1 MAPDRR
7 RRLMEVAA
15 QEFATAGYEQASL
28 NRILGACGLSKSSFY
43 YYVRS
48 KQELFDLVVEEV
60 GGALVEAVAVP
71 PAYELAAGGFW
82 EGLAELLPRL
92 AGLAEREPAFADL
105 GRLFYLPGVPSE
117 VNGALPRAQAAIEAW
132 LSAALAAGR
141 ASGAVRRDLPIAL
154 QAQLTLAML
163 RTLDEWSLSHAEDL
177 HGPDGDRLLQ
187 AQFAGL
193 RRLLGPD

>member
-71 PAYELAAGGFW
+71 PPYELAAGGFW